1 MKRKGITVAAVII
14 SCIFIV
20 TIGAFVI
27 GLYSDYVNGSKSADK
42 RFDKLSSET
51 AAASGIFPYAS
62 KEFLNKFNRAV
73 GSPEIYKSVTLEAN
87 GKEIYSYPAEKIQS
101 TSIFVKTRSAK
112 ITGSDGTSLVL
123 TCSIYAVTPALIY
136 QKARITFIIIL
147 AGTLTAGILLLYLY
161 LSDSTATK
169 EGEDNSAYKAGGMP
183 SPAVSN
189 YSSKDDLEMEFH
201 NLDSST
207 AAAQEAYE
215 STIESDESQADDRL
229 DDIDFENESD
239 SIFPE
244 VEETVEI
251 EASEEIPDSILEEE
265 VQEDAESTADETV
278 AVQDEQIDYYKL
290 EGAYSSH
297 QENAVIES
305 ETIEGQPEQTEIT
318 ATPDVARQEQEPAVQ
333 TAPQNEAG
341 TVEEPQIVPV
351 NESVNS
357 LIANSNVDLDSG
369 NEVFNESERQFYSTE
384 TGFGSEIDLQPK
396 LEKEISLSASNEQD
410 LALFMIKLPSIERKS
425 EAFIKICRLLSSVF
439 QLNDMIFELEQDGFA
454 IIDQNKDIE
463 KALEN
468 ADLIYAELVAILNQY
483 GLNIKPLIGISS
495 RSLRLISA
503 DRIIT
508 EAKQAL
514 IHAEEDRESPIV
526 AFRVNPD
533 KYRDYISNK

>member
-73 GSPEIYKSVTLEAN
+73 GSPEIYKSVTLETN
-87 GKEIYSYPAEKIQS
+87 GREIYSYPAEKSQS

-112 ITGSDGTSLVL
+112 ITGSDGTNLVL

-136 QKARITFIIIL
+136 QKARITFIVIL

-169 EGEDNSAYKAGGMP
+169 ENEGTLYKSSDTSA
-183 SPAVSN
+183 PAVPK
-189 YSSKDDLEMEFH
+189 YSSKDDLEMEFQ

-207 AAAQEAYE
+207 AVAQEAYE
-215 STIESDESQADDRL
+215 SSIESDELQADERL
-229 DDIDFENESD
+229 DDIDLGNESV

-244 VEETVEI
+244 VEEPMAI
-251 EASEEIPDSILEEE
+251 EASEEMPDSVLEEE
-265 VQEDAESTADETV
+265 VQEDAELADDKTV

-297 QENAVIES
+297 QENVVSES
-305 ETIEGQPEQTEIT
+305 ETIETQPEQPEIPE
-318 ATPDVARQEQEPAVQ
+318 AENVRQEQEPAVSVSQ
-333 TAPQNEAG
+333 DETESLA
-341 TVEEPQIVPV
+341 EPQVAPV
-351 NESVNS
+351 IESVNP
-357 LIANSNVDLDSG
+357 LIANSNVELNNS
-369 NEVFNESERQFYSTE
+369 NEVYNESERRFYSTE

-410 LALFMIKLPSIERKS
+410 LALFMIKLPLIERKS

-483 GLNIKPLIGISS
+483 DLNIKPLIGISS

-514 IHAEEDRESPIV
+514 IHAEEDKESPIV

-533 KYRDYISNK
+533 KYRDYINNK